1 MYGVVT
7 RNVEEMEWS
16 AFDRGFY
23 EVKDVTGKAAQPVAE
38 AVNVLSCFADNAAVS
53 EEGSLVA
60 VDSEGR
66 SASEDRSSFDW
77 TYVCPTNSDYREGLL
92 EIVADCVE
100 EHDDVRL
107 DNVEYPG
114 AGFCHCDRCDQR
126 FAESNIEDRE
136 AWRASV
142 ITEFVAEVAA
152 LVPGRLFLS
161 LRPDPYPGHLYER
174 SGVDLAALD
183 DYVDEFVV
191 PLYDPSYAT
200 TYWLETIASGF
211 GDELDT
217 SLGVELYAVDQE
229 IDDLIDA
236 TAAVEPDADHV
247 YFGYDSS
254 TAAAAIR
261 RRQADQRG
269 GVSHGPGPD

>member
-7 RNVEEMEWS
+7 RNVEEVEWS

-38 AVNVLSCFADNAAVS
+38 AVNLLSCFADNAALS

-66 SASEDRSSFDW
+66 SASENRSSFDW
-77 TYVCPTNSDYREGLL
+77 TYVCPTNPDYREGLL

-100 EHDDVRL
+100 ENDDVRL

-114 AGFCHCDRCDQR
+114 GEFCHCNRCEQR
-126 FAESNIEDRE
+126 FADSDYDDRK

-142 ITEFVAEVAA
+142 ITDFVADVAA
-152 LVPGRLFLS
+152 VVPGRLFLT
-161 LRPDPYPGHLYER
+161 LHPDPYPGHLAER
-174 SGVDLAALD
+174 SGLDPAALSEH
-183 DYVDEFVV
+183 VEEFVV

-211 GDELDT
+211 ADELDT
-217 SLGVELYAVDQE
+217 GFSVELYAVDQE
-229 IDDLIDA
+229 IDDLIEA
-236 TAAVEPDADHV
+236 TSAVQPYADHV
-247 YFGYDSS
+247 YFGYDAS

-261 RRQADQRG
+261 RWQADQQR
-269 GVSHGPGPD
+269 GVSHSPE